1 MALGFLLS
9 AFITLFVIVDA
20 VGNIGLFESLLHGTV
35 HRDKLRLITL
45 STVVA
50 LVTLL
55 VFTFAGSV
63 ILKWFGVELYAFK
76 IAGGILLIVLALQ
89 MLFGVRQRLSP
100 QEEGNV
106 MKKEDVAIVPMA
118 IPLQTGPGAMT
129 AGIVL
134 GAQAT
139 TFVLQSY
146 LVLAILLVFLVNY
159 FIYLKSEL
167 IFRVTGELG
176 AKVLTRIMGLLLAG
190 LAIQFIADGVIEIAA
205 II

>member
-1 MALGFLLS
+1 MSAAFLLS
-9 AFITLFVIVDA
+9 AFVTLFVIVDA
-20 VGNIGLFESLLHGTV
+20 VGNIALFESLLHGTV

-55 VFTFAGSV
+55 VFTFAGST

-76 IAGGILLIVLALQ
+76 IAGGILLIIIAMQ
-89 MLFGVRQRLSP
+89 MLFGARQRLSP
-100 QEEGNV
+100 QEEGHV
-106 MKKEDVAIVPMA
+106 AKKEDVAIVPMA
-118 IPLQTGPGAMT
+118 IPLQTGPCAMT

-139 TFVLQSY
+139 TFALQAY
-146 LVLAILLVFLVNY
+146 LVLAILMVFLVSY

-176 AKVLTRIMGLLLAG
+176 AKVVTRIMGLLLAG
-190 LAIQFIADGVIEIAA
+190 LAIQFVADGVMEIAA
-205 II
+205 LV